1 MVKINQLEI
10 ENRAPPRCPFC
21 GSIENHGNICD
32 WCHNPITD
40 DYINDESEN
49 KKMLEVKVT
58 ITAATDLMTVL
69 NNIAAALDGKN
80 LHTVCNQFGADSK
93 HIDNMGT
100 INMGV
105 GGKTQPATPT
115 APVATPAQVLGA
127 PLSATPA
134 QTATPIAPTVP
145 VATPG
150 PAVTPTANVAPAP
163 IVPTSA
169 PQYTLDMIATAGS
182 ALIDA
187 GKMDQL
193 MGLLGKFG
201 VASLTELAPE
211 SYGAV
216 ANELRALGA
225 AI

>member
-1 MVKINQLEI
+1 
-10 ENRAPPRCPFC
+10 
-21 GSIENHGNICD
+21 
-32 WCHNPITD
+32 
-40 DYINDESEN
+40 
-49 KKMLEVKVT
+49 MLEMKVT
-58 ITAATDLMTVL
+58 ITAATDLMAVL

-80 LHTVCNQFGADSK
+80 PHTVCNQFGADSK
-93 HIDNMGT
+93 HIDNAGT

-105 GGKTQPATPT
+105 GGNTQPATPT
-115 APVATPAQVLGA
+115 APVNPTPAPVATPAPAPGA

-145 VATPG
+145 VAG
-150 PAVTPTANVAPAP
+150 LAPAAAPAANVAPAP
-163 IVPTSA
+163 AVPTSA

-193 MGLLGKFG
+193 MQLLGKFG

>member
-1 MVKINQLEI
+1 
-10 ENRAPPRCPFC
+10 
-21 GSIENHGNICD
+21 
-32 WCHNPITD
+32 
-40 DYINDESEN
+40 
-49 KKMLEVKVT
+49 MLEMKVT
-58 ITAATDLMTVL
+58 ITAATDLMAVL

-80 LHTVCNQFGADSK
+80 PHTVCNQFGADNK
-93 HIDNMGT
+93 HIDNVGT

-105 GGKTQPATPT
+105 GGNTQPATPT
-115 APVATPAQVLGA
+115 APVNPTPAPVATPAQAPGA

-134 QTATPIAPTVP
+134 PAAAP
-145 VATPG
+145 A
-150 PAVTPTANVAPAP
+150 ANVAPAP
-163 IVPTSA
+163 AVPTSA

-193 MGLLGKFG
+193 MQLLGKFG
-201 VASLTELAPE
+201 VVSLTELAPE

>member
-1 MVKINQLEI
+1 
-10 ENRAPPRCPFC
+10 
-21 GSIENHGNICD
+21 
-32 WCHNPITD
+32 
-40 DYINDESEN
+40 
-49 KKMLEVKVT
+49 MLEMKIQLSAT
-58 ITAATDLMTVL
+58 EELIAAMKNLTAAL
-69 NNIAAALDGKN
+69 NGENLKPAAKAGASAASAPIA
-80 LHTVCNQFGADSK
+80 
-93 HIDNMGT
+93 
-100 INMGV
+100 
-105 GGKTQPATPT
+105 QPATPAFAAMKKLT
-115 APVATPAQVLGA
+115 AAAVPGA

-145 VATPG
+145 VAA
-150 PAVTPTANVAPAP
+150 PAPAAAPAANVAPAP
-163 IVPTSA
+163 AVPTSA

-193 MGLLGKFG
+193 MQLLGKFG
-201 VASLTELAPE
+201 VVSLTELAPE

>member
-1 MVKINQLEI
+1 
-10 ENRAPPRCPFC
+10 
-21 GSIENHGNICD
+21 
-32 WCHNPITD
+32 
-40 DYINDESEN
+40 
-49 KKMLEVKVT
+49 MLEMKVT
-58 ITAATDLMTVL
+58 ITAATDLMAVL

-80 LHTVCNQFGADSK
+80 PHTVCNQFGADSK
-93 HIDNMGT
+93 HIDNAGT

-105 GGKTQPATPT
+105 GGNTQPATPT
-115 APVATPAQVLGA
+115 APVNPTPAPVATPAPAPGA

-145 VATPG
+145 VAG
-150 PAVTPTANVAPAP
+150 LAPAAAPAANVAPAP
-163 IVPTSA
+163 AVPTSA

-193 MGLLGKFG
+193 MQLLGKFG

-211 SYGAV
+211 SYGAI

>member
-1 MVKINQLEI
+1 
-10 ENRAPPRCPFC
+10 
-21 GSIENHGNICD
+21 
-32 WCHNPITD
+32 
-40 DYINDESEN
+40 
-49 KKMLEVKVT
+49 MLEMKVT
-58 ITAATDLMTVL
+58 ITAATDLMAAL

-80 LHTVCNQFGADSK
+80 PHTVCNQFGADSK
-93 HIDNMGT
+93 HIDNAGT

-105 GGKTQPATPT
+105 GGNTQPATPT
-115 APVATPAQVLGA
+115 APVNPTPAPVATPAPAPGA

-145 VATPG
+145 VAG
-150 PAVTPTANVAPAP
+150 LAPAAAPAANVAPAP
-163 IVPTSA
+163 AVPTSA

>member
-1 MVKINQLEI
+1 MLEI
-10 ENRAPPRCPFC
+10 KVQLSA
-21 GSIENHGNICD
+21 
-32 WCHNPITD
+32 TD
-40 DYINDESEN
+40 DLI
-49 KKMLEVKVT
+49 
-58 ITAATDLMTVL
+58 AAMRNL
-69 NNIAAALDGKN
+69 AAALDGKTPD
-80 LHTVCNQFGADSK
+80 HTAA
-93 HIDNMGT
+93 
-100 INMGV
+100 IN
-105 GGKTQPATPT
+105 T
-115 APVATPAQVLGA
+115 APINTPINPTPAQVA
-127 PLSATPA
+127 QPTATPA
-134 QTATPIAPTVP
+134 TMPTIAETTA
-145 VATPG
+145 
-150 PAVTPTANVAPAP
+150 APA
-163 IVPTSA
+163 VPTSA

>member
-1 MVKINQLEI
+1 
-10 ENRAPPRCPFC
+10 
-21 GSIENHGNICD
+21 
-32 WCHNPITD
+32 
-40 DYINDESEN
+40 
-49 KKMLEVKVT
+49 MLEMKVT
-58 ITAATDLMTVL
+58 ITAATDLMAVL

-93 HIDNMGT
+93 HIDNVGT

-105 GGKTQPATPT
+105 GGKIQPATPT
-115 APVATPAQVLGA
+115 APVNPTPAPVATPAQA
-127 PLSATPA
+127 PSALLSATPA

-145 VATPG
+145 VAA
-150 PAVTPTANVAPAP
+150 PAPAAAPAANVAPAP
-163 IVPTSA
+163 AVPTSA

-193 MGLLGKFG
+193 MQLLGKFG
-201 VASLTELAPE
+201 VVSLTELAPE

>member
-1 MVKINQLEI
+1 MLEI
-10 ENRAPPRCPFC
+10 KVQLSA
-21 GSIENHGNICD
+21 
-32 WCHNPITD
+32 TD
-40 DYINDESEN
+40 DLI
-49 KKMLEVKVT
+49 
-58 ITAATDLMTVL
+58 AAMRNL
-69 NNIAAALDGKN
+69 AAALNGEN
-80 LHTVCNQFGADSK
+80 LKPTAKAGASAASAP
-93 HIDNMGT
+93 IA
-100 INMGV
+100 
-105 GGKTQPATPT
+105 QPATPM
-115 APVATPAQVLGA
+115 APVNPTPAQVTQ
-127 PLSATPA
+127 PTATPA
-134 QTATPIAPTVP
+134 TMPAIAETTA
-145 VATPG
+145 
-150 PAVTPTANVAPAP
+150 APA
-163 IVPTSA
+163 VPTSA

>member
-1 MVKINQLEI
+1 
-10 ENRAPPRCPFC
+10 
-21 GSIENHGNICD
+21 
-32 WCHNPITD
+32 
-40 DYINDESEN
+40 
-49 KKMLEVKVT
+49 MLEMKVT
-58 ITAATDLMTVL
+58 ITAATDLMAVL

-80 LHTVCNQFGADSK
+80 PHTVCNQFGADNK
-93 HIDNMGT
+93 HIDNVGT

-105 GGKTQPATPT
+105 GGNAQPATPT
-115 APVATPAQVLGA
+115 APVATPAQALGA
-127 PLSATPA
+127 PLSAKPA

-145 VATPG
+145 VAV
-150 PAVTPTANVAPAP
+150 PAPAAAPAANVAPAP
-163 IVPTSA
+163 AVPTSA

>member
-1 MVKINQLEI
+1 
-10 ENRAPPRCPFC
+10 
-21 GSIENHGNICD
+21 
-32 WCHNPITD
+32 
-40 DYINDESEN
+40 
-49 KKMLEVKVT
+49 MLEMKVT
-58 ITAATDLMTVL
+58 ITAATDLVAAF
-69 NNIAAALDGKN
+69 NNLAAALARAN
-80 LHTVCNQFGADSK
+80 FNQTGMMTDAAHSSTICADVKGA
-93 HIDNMGT
+93 
-100 INMGV
+100 
-105 GGKTQPATPT
+105 QPATPT
-115 APVATPAQVLGA
+115 APVNPTPAQAAQPTAA
-127 PLSATPA
+127 PAIMPFTA
-134 QTATPIAPTVP
+134 EQTATPIAPTVP
-145 VATPG
+145 VATPA
-150 PAVTPTANVAPAP
+150 PAVTPAANAAPAP
-163 IVPTSA
+163 AVPTSA

>member
-1 MVKINQLEI
+1 
-10 ENRAPPRCPFC
+10 
-21 GSIENHGNICD
+21 
-32 WCHNPITD
+32 
-40 DYINDESEN
+40 
-49 KKMLEVKVT
+49 MLEMK
-58 ITAATDLMTVL
+58 IQLSATEEL
-69 NNIAAALDGKN
+69 IAAMKN
-80 LHTVCNQFGADSK
+80 LAALNGKDSK
-93 HIDNMGT
+93 PVAKADVPAALTPIA
-100 INMGV
+100 
-105 GGKTQPATPT
+105 QPTTPT
-115 APVATPAQVLGA
+115 APVNPTPAPVATPTQAPGA

-145 VATPG
+145 VATPA
-150 PAVTPTANVAPAP
+150 PAVTPAANVAPAP
-163 IVPTSA
+163 AVPTSA

>member
-1 MVKINQLEI
+1 
-10 ENRAPPRCPFC
+10 
-21 GSIENHGNICD
+21 
-32 WCHNPITD
+32 
-40 DYINDESEN
+40 
-49 KKMLEVKVT
+49 MLEMKVT
-58 ITAATDLMTVL
+58 ITAATDLVTAF
-69 NNIAAALDGKN
+69 NNLAAALARAN
-80 LHTVCNQFGADSK
+80 FNQTGMMTDAARSSTIGADVK
-93 HIDNMGT
+93 GA
-100 INMGV
+100 
-105 GGKTQPATPT
+105 QPATPT
-115 APVATPAQVLGA
+115 APVNPTPAPVAAPAQAPGA

-145 VATPG
+145 VATPA
-150 PAVTPTANVAPAP
+150 PAVAPAANVAPAP
-163 IVPTSA
+163 AVPTSA

>member
-1 MVKINQLEI
+1 
-10 ENRAPPRCPFC
+10 
-21 GSIENHGNICD
+21 
-32 WCHNPITD
+32 
-40 DYINDESEN
+40 
-49 KKMLEVKVT
+49 MLEMKVT
-58 ITAATDLMTVL
+58 ITAATDLMAVL

-80 LHTVCNQFGADSK
+80 PHAVCNQFGADNK
-93 HIDNMGT
+93 HIDNVGT

-105 GGKTQPATPT
+105 GGNTQPATPT
-115 APVATPAQVLGA
+115 APVNPTPAPVATPAQAPGA

-145 VATPG
+145 VAA
-150 PAVTPTANVAPAP
+150 PAPAAAPAANVAPAP
-163 IVPTSA
+163 AVPTSA

-193 MGLLGKFG
+193 MQLLGKFG
-201 VASLTELAPE
+201 VVSLTELAPE

>member
-1 MVKINQLEI
+1 MLEI
-10 ENRAPPRCPFC
+10 KVQLSA
-21 GSIENHGNICD
+21 
-32 WCHNPITD
+32 TD
-40 DYINDESEN
+40 DLI
-49 KKMLEVKVT
+49 
-58 ITAATDLMTVL
+58 AAMRNL
-69 NNIAAALDGKN
+69 AAALDGEN
-80 LHTVCNQFGADSK
+80 LKPAAKAGASAASAP
-93 HIDNMGT
+93 IA
-100 INMGV
+100 
-105 GGKTQPATPT
+105 QPATPV
-115 APVATPAQVLGA
+115 APVNPTPAQVTQ
-127 PLSATPA
+127 PTATPA
-134 QTATPIAPTVP
+134 AMPAIAETTA
-145 VATPG
+145 
-150 PAVTPTANVAPAP
+150 APA
-163 IVPTSA
+163 VPTSA

>member
-1 MVKINQLEI
+1 
-10 ENRAPPRCPFC
+10 
-21 GSIENHGNICD
+21 
-32 WCHNPITD
+32 
-40 DYINDESEN
+40 
-49 KKMLEVKVT
+49 MLEMKVT
-58 ITAATDLMTVL
+58 ITAATDLMAVL

-80 LHTVCNQFGADSK
+80 PHTVCNQFGADNK
-93 HIDNMGT
+93 HIDNVGT

-105 GGKTQPATPT
+105 GGNTQPATPT
-115 APVATPAQVLGA
+115 APVNPTPAPVATPAQAPGA

-145 VATPG
+145 VATPA
-150 PAVTPTANVAPAP
+150 PTVTPAANVAPVPA
-163 IVPTSA
+163 VPTSA

>member
-1 MVKINQLEI
+1 
-10 ENRAPPRCPFC
+10 
-21 GSIENHGNICD
+21 
-32 WCHNPITD
+32 
-40 DYINDESEN
+40 
-49 KKMLEVKVT
+49 MLEMKVT
-58 ITAATDLMTVL
+58 ITAATDLMAVL
-69 NNIAAALDGKN
+69 SNIAAALDGKN
-80 LHTVCNQFGADSK
+80 PHTVCNQFGADSK
-93 HIDNMGT
+93 HIDNVGT

-105 GGKTQPATPT
+105 GGNAQPATPT
-115 APVATPAQVLGA
+115 APVNPTPAPV
-127 PLSATPA
+127 ATPA

-145 VATPG
+145 VAA
-150 PAVTPTANVAPAP
+150 PAPAAAPAANVAPAP
-163 IVPTSA
+163 AVPTSA

-193 MGLLGKFG
+193 MQLLGKFG

>member
-1 MVKINQLEI
+1 
-10 ENRAPPRCPFC
+10 
-21 GSIENHGNICD
+21 
-32 WCHNPITD
+32 
-40 DYINDESEN
+40 
-49 KKMLEVKVT
+49 MLEMKVT
-58 ITAATDLMTVL
+58 ITAATDLMAVL

-80 LHTVCNQFGADSK
+80 PHTVCNQFGADSK
-93 HIDNMGT
+93 HIDNAGT

-105 GGKTQPATPT
+105 GGNTQPATPT
-115 APVATPAQVLGA
+115 APVNPTPAQAPGA

-145 VATPG
+145 VAA
-150 PAVTPTANVAPAP
+150 PAPAAAPAANVAPAP
-163 IVPTSA
+163 AVPTSA

-193 MGLLGKFG
+193 MQLLGKFG
-201 VASLTELAPE
+201 VVSLTELAPE

>member
-1 MVKINQLEI
+1 
-10 ENRAPPRCPFC
+10 
-21 GSIENHGNICD
+21 
-32 WCHNPITD
+32 
-40 DYINDESEN
+40 
-49 KKMLEVKVT
+49 MLEMKIQLSAT
-58 ITAATDLMTVL
+58 EELIAAMKNLTAAL
-69 NNIAAALDGKN
+69 NGENLKPAAKAGASAASAPIA
-80 LHTVCNQFGADSK
+80 
-93 HIDNMGT
+93 
-100 INMGV
+100 
-105 GGKTQPATPT
+105 QPATPM
-115 APVATPAQVLGA
+115 APVNPTPAQVTQ
-127 PLSATPA
+127 PTATPA
-134 QTATPIAPTVP
+134 AMPAIAETAA
-145 VATPG
+145 
-150 PAVTPTANVAPAP
+150 APA
-163 IVPTSA
+163 VPTSA

>member
-1 MVKINQLEI
+1 MLEI
-10 ENRAPPRCPFC
+10 KVQLSA
-21 GSIENHGNICD
+21 
-32 WCHNPITD
+32 TD
-40 DYINDESEN
+40 DLI
-49 KKMLEVKVT
+49 
-58 ITAATDLMTVL
+58 AAVRNL
-69 NNIAAALDGKN
+69 AAALNGEN
-80 LHTVCNQFGADSK
+80 LKPAAKAGASAASAP
-93 HIDNMGT
+93 IA
-100 INMGV
+100 
-105 GGKTQPATPT
+105 QPATPAFAAMKKLT
-115 APVATPAQVLGA
+115 AAPVATPAPAPGA

-134 QTATPIAPTVP
+134 TMPTIAETTA
-145 VATPG
+145 
-150 PAVTPTANVAPAP
+150 APA
-163 IVPTSA
+163 VPTSA

>member
-1 MVKINQLEI
+1 
-10 ENRAPPRCPFC
+10 
-21 GSIENHGNICD
+21 
-32 WCHNPITD
+32 
-40 DYINDESEN
+40 
-49 KKMLEVKVT
+49 MLEMKIQLSAT
-58 ITAATDLMTVL
+58 EELIAAMKNL
-69 NNIAAALDGKN
+69 AAALNGEN
-80 LHTVCNQFGADSK
+80 LKPAAKAGASAASAP
-93 HIDNMGT
+93 IA
-100 INMGV
+100 
-105 GGKTQPATPT
+105 QPATPAFAAMKKLT
-115 APVATPAQVLGA
+115 AASAPGA

-134 QTATPIAPTVP
+134 QTATPIVPMVP
-145 VATPG
+145 VATPA
-150 PAVTPTANVAPAP
+150 PAVTPAANVAPAP
-163 IVPTSA
+163 AVPTSA